1 MTEHAACP
9 QPPPPAML
17 RPDNANNRISTV
29 SAAQVADRSERA
41 RRRINTLL
49 GRSPATSAVIVD
61 EDVGV
66 VGEEDD
72 ERRRP
77 KWRRTVGAVFPGFR

>member
-17 RPDNANNRISTV
+17 SPEGASNRISTV
-29 SAAQVADRSERA
+29 SAAQAADRSERA

-49 GRSPATSAVIVD
+49 GRSPATSAVAVD
-61 EDVGV
+61 EDVGMA
-66 VGEEDD
+66 GDDD

-77 KWRRTVGAVFPGFR
+77 KWRRAVGAVFPGFR